1 LSEDEKTEAMDLLNQ
16 QLQTEREL
24 VELYEETAPSS

>member
-1 LSEDEKTEAMDLLNQ
+1 MAEDEKTEAMDLLNQ

-24 VELYEETAPSS
+24 VELYEETALSS